1 MLKGA
6 TMTRGTTPTY
16 IINFEETVDF
26 STVASWLVTFSQ
38 MGHELLS
45 LDNPIVDLTE
55 NTLTITL
62 TQEQTL
68 LFQKGVA
75 SIQVRGMFGDGVAF
89 ASNIGCVPI
98 NPVLD
103 ERVLS

>member
-1 MLKGA
+1 
-6 TMTRGTTPTY
+6 MTRGTTPTY
-16 IINFEETVDF
+16 TISFEEEIDF
-26 STVASWLVTFSQ
+26 SSVTTWAVTLYQF
-38 MGHELLS
+38 GHTLTIE
-45 LDNPIVDLTE
+45 DPIVDLTE

-68 LFQKGVA
+68 LFQKGQA
-75 SIQVRGMFGDGVAF
+75 SLQVRGVFGDGVAF

>member
-1 MLKGA
+1 
-6 TMTRGTTPTY
+6 MTRGTTPTY
-16 IINFEETVDF
+16 TISFEEEIDF
-26 STVASWLVTFSQ
+26 ASVASWIVTLYQF
-38 MGHELLS
+38 GHMLTIE
-45 LDNPIVDLTE
+45 DPIVDLTE
-55 NTLTITL
+55 NTLTVTL

-68 LFQKGVA
+68 MFQKGQA
-75 SIQVRGMFGDGVAF
+75 SLQVRGMFGDGVAF